1 MMTTKINPTD
11 SQLAFIATLT
21 ERVGQENA
29 DSLLLDNFS
38 VVAPQDLDRRQASQ
52 FIDLLKTAQRK
63 GRSEKRVV
71 QEAIAAVTMLETGM
85 YMRDGVPVRVYPA
98 QNGGHLLAKA
108 LINGEWVYQGAA
120 SRFVNGDQRMDLEEA
135 IKFGLDFGICACCGR
150 TLTNPDSIREGI
162 GPICRTK
169 YFA

>member
-1 MMTTKINPTD
+1 MTTKIDPTD

-21 ERVGQENA
+21 ASVTQEKA
-29 DSLLLDNFS
+29 DALILGNFS

-52 FIDLLKTAQRK
+52 FIDLLKTAQQKARD
-63 GRSEKRVV
+63 EKRVI
-71 QEAIAAVTMLETGM
+71 QEAVAAATMLEVGM

-108 LINGEWVYQGAA
+108 FIDGEWVYQGAA
-120 SRFVNGDQRMDLEEA
+120 SRFVTGDQRMNLEEA

-150 TLTNPDSIREGI
+150 VLSNPESIAAGI
-162 GPICRTK
+162 GPICRSK
-169 YFA
+169 YFG